1 MYKARINA
9 WNLHKNLK
17 KAQKAT
23 LFRKVRQGGG
33 VEKLL
38 PNGRPLM
45 PRLMRYYRENKV
57 ELRAIEAATSTNR
70 RRRANSLLD
79 AVSHADAAAFK
90 VQSLFRPPYQ
100 PSWPIVMYGDIR
112 TAEAIKWY
120 TETYLDSYLRT
131 GPGTLYYQ
139 VVPVKA
145 APKKCTAQS
154 LVWTR
159 NESAW
164 SSVVCIGTLTN
175 HVVDAIQA
183 LKWGF
188 TESAFE
194 AIDEAHDLLPLLF
207 RQQTPSLLSGLIDI
221 LATQVGGDS
230 SFAQKLRQF
239 ILDMAA
245 TVLGT
250 AHPLTMITKMLCTV
264 SSTADQL
271 RVWRAVTDS
280 YDRFFGVVE
289 DFESSGK
296 IRWNYYLG
304 LWHEGLILEAQDYL
318 EVIDTA
324 DGVLRE
330 QDTVYLTEKAECLRE
345 QGRYVEA
352 DFQYGRCLELLKEA
366 EDDILAHGR
375 NSTFLPERIEI
386 DNCLHGLARVL
397 AVTGKIDE
405 AKAMYWRTFEFVCAA
420 FGADGVDAQIAGA
433 DLDDFLIAYEYLE
446 ESASLRAQ
454 HPRILLRN
462 ELPPECL

>member
-9 WNLHKNLK
+9 WNIHKNLK

-23 LFRKVRQGGG
+23 LIRKVRQRGG

-45 PRLMRYYRENKV
+45 PRLLRYCRENKV
-57 ELRAIEAATSTNR
+57 ELRAIEAATYSNR
-70 RRRANSLLD
+70 RRRVNSPLD
-79 AVSHADAAAFK
+79 ASTHADAAALK
-90 VQSLFRPPYQ
+90 VQSLFRPPSQ
-100 PSWPIVMYGDIR
+100 PSRPIAMYGDIR
-112 TAEAIKWY
+112 NAESIIWY
-120 TETYLDSYLRT
+120 TETYLDSYLTT

-139 VVPVKA
+139 VATVKA
-145 APKKCTAQS
+145 APKKSTAQS

-164 SSVVCIGTLTN
+164 SSIVMTSTLFN
-175 HVVDAIQA
+175 RVVDAMEA
-183 LKWGF
+183 LRGGF

-194 AIDEAHDLLPLLF
+194 AVDEAHDLLPLFF
-207 RQQTPSLLSGLIDI
+207 RQQTPSLLSALINI

-250 AHPLTMITKMLCTV
+250 AHPLTMITNMLCTFL
-264 SSTADQL
+264 STADQFL
-271 RVWRAVTDS
+271 VWRAVTDS

-289 DFESSGK
+289 DSETSKK
-296 IRWNYYLG
+296 IRWNYFLG
-304 LWHEGLILEAQDYL
+304 LSEEGLILEAQDYL

-330 QDTVYLTEKAECLRE
+330 QDTGYLSEKAECLRK

-366 EDDILAHGR
+366 EDDIMAHGR
-375 NSTFLPERIEI
+375 NSTFFYKRFET
-386 DNCLHGLARVL
+386 DKCLFGLARAL
-397 AVTGKIDE
+397 ENTERIDE
-405 AKAMYWRTFEFVCAA
+405 AKVMYWRAFDFDCAA
-420 FGADGVDAQIAGA
+420 FGADSVHAQITGA
-433 DLDDFLIAYEYLE
+433 ELDDFLIYYGYLA
-446 ESASLRAQ
+446 ESVMLRAQ
-454 HPRILLRN
+454 YPPLLRRN
-462 ELPPECL
+462 KLPPECL